1 MQKIE
6 DAREKGNVPK
16 SMDTAGF
23 VALLVGLVTLFFM
36 LPYFGQKFIGI
47 YQYVLAL
54 IGTELSVRT
63 VANILGYIVFEMMLV
78 VIPLA
83 AIIMIAGVMG
93 NVMQFGFLFTTEPL
107 TPDISKI
114 DPIKGMG
121 RLFSLK
127 KLVET
132 IKIVLKVGAVFGVAF
147 IFFLRIVSLY
157 AT

>member
-1 MQKIE
+1 
-6 DAREKGNVPK
+6 
-16 SMDTAGF
+16 
-23 VALLVGLVTLFFM
+23 M

-47 YQYVLAL
+47 YHYVLGL

-114 DPIKGMG
+114 DLLRAWDG
-121 RLFSLK
+121 
-127 KLVET
+127 
-132 IKIVLKVGAVFGVAF
+132 
-147 IFFLRIVSLY
+147 FFR
-157 AT
+157 